1 MAELQVGIGAE
12 ISGLNR
18 GLNDAENRISQFV
31 SKIDKLGAVGDRL
44 TSIGS
49 DMTKAITLPLLGL
62 GVAAVKSYGDMQAL
76 RMGLEA
82 VMGSAKLAGSEM
94 TRLQEVAKLPGL
106 GLSEAVRGSIRLQA
120 IGISA
125 ESAANMMM
133 QVGNAVATVG
143 NGTAEFER
151 AMYGIQQLAN
161 TKFPLGEDLNIIKD
175 ALPQVSRLLKDAFG
189 TDRSDELAK
198 MGKTSAEIVEVITQ
212 GLEKLPRVAGG
223 INGAFENMKD
233 SVTNS
238 LSRIGLIIDK
248 NLDISGIID
257 KISGGLDSIVSS
269 FESLNPTVQTTILA
283 FGGILAVAGP
293 LLVVVGG
300 FLTALPSMIAG
311 FTALS
316 TAIAAAGGVMGL
328 LMSPIVLV
336 TAGIIGIVAAVVMNW
351 DKIKPY
357 IVNTINYF
365 RNLYNESL
373 VVRVGVEAIAVYF
386 KTAFAV
392 VGGVLS
398 TAWEIFKTFAKGT
411 ADLFSGV
418 GQLIKGVLTGTGE
431 DIKAGLGKIASVI
444 PTTMTSLANDMKTGV
459 VGAFNDANKYIN
471 QGLSNIQ
478 NNVKL
483 SNITLEDSEPLAKK
497 VEEKV
502 TDAVTKGVK
511 KANETKKE
519 ATLEIPLKI
528 QMGSP
533 SGLIIDPLGSLF
545 TEDQLTALGERMN
558 TVSSAVETKMTDIQ
572 MGVAQTMIS
581 LTETANPA
589 NFIGG
594 MIESTLQFA
603 STAITSS
610 FEAMGEAIGSG
621 GNILK
626 AAGNAL
632 LGALGS
638 FLSSL
643 CQQMVQYGIAALAM
657 AVLSKLLMNPITAAP
672 AAIAMIAAGAALSL
686 AGGAIKGTLSK
697 GSGGGSGGGGSTAT
711 GGSGGYSSGYSS
723 GGSSGGSG
731 GTVVFR
737 ISGQDLVG
745 VLSKQQDRNTR
756 LNSN

>member
-18 GLNDAENRISQFV
+18 GLNDAETRISQFV
-31 SKIDKLGAVGDRL
+31 SKLDKIGAVGDRL

-49 DMTKAITLPLLGL
+49 NMTKAITLPLLGL

-76 RMGLEA
+76 KMGLEA
-82 VMGSAKLAGSEM
+82 VMGSARLAGTEM

-106 GLSEAVRGSIRLQA
+106 GLNEAVKGSIRLQA

-151 AMYGIQQLAN
+151 AMYGVQQLAN

-175 ALPQVSRLLKDAFG
+175 ALPQVSKLLKDAFG

-198 MGKTSAEIVEVITQ
+198 MGKTSAELVEVIIT
-212 GLEKLPRVAGG
+212 GLGKLPRVAGG

-257 KISGGLDSIVSS
+257 KISSGLDSIVSR
-269 FESLNPTVQTTILA
+269 FETLSPAIQTSILA
-283 FGGILAVAGP
+283 FAGVLTVAGP

-311 FTALS
+311 FGALS

-336 TAGIIGIVAAVVMNW
+336 TAGIIGIVAAVTMNW

-386 KTAFAV
+386 KTAFSII
-392 VGGVLS
+392 GRVLS
-398 TAWEIFKTFAKGT
+398 TAWETFKTFAKGT
-411 ADLFSGV
+411 ADLFGGV
-418 GQLIKGVLTGTGE
+418 GQLIKGVLTGTGD
-431 DIKAGLGKIASVI
+431 DIKAGLTRIALVI
-444 PTTMTSLANDMKTGV
+444 PNTMSSLTNDLKTGI
-459 VGAFNDANKYIN
+459 VGAFEDARKNIN

-483 SNITLEDSEPLAKK
+483 SNISIEESEPLAKK

-502 TDAVTKGVK
+502 IDAVTKGVS
-511 KANETKKE
+511 KANETKKGVV
-519 ATLEIPLKI
+519 LEIPLKI
-528 QMGSP
+528 NMGSS
-533 SGLIIDPLGSLF
+533 SGLMVNPLASLF
-545 TEDQLTALGERMN
+545 SEDQLTELSERMN
-558 TVSSAVETKMTDIQ
+558 AVKSVIETQMTNVQ
-572 MGVAQTMIS
+572 MGIAQTMIG
-581 LTETANPA
+581 LTETLNPA
-589 NFIGG
+589 NFIGD
-594 MIESTLQFA
+594 MISSTIDFA
-603 STAITSS
+603 STAISSS

-626 AAGNAL
+626 AAGNAVI
-632 LGALGS
+632 GALGS

-643 CQQMVQYGIAALAM
+643 GQQMVQYGVAALAM
-657 AVLSKLLMNPITAAP
+657 AVLSKLLLNPITAAP

-697 GSGGGSGGGGSTAT
+697 GSGGGGSGSTAT
-711 GGSGGYSSGYSS
+711 GGGSGYSSGYSS
-723 GGSSGGSG
+723 GGSSSGGSG

-745 VLSKQQDRNTR
+745 VLSKQQDRNAR